1 MYIYYIYICIFIY
14 LIYPCTHTH
23 KYRMASR
30 VANTRRALEKHRS
43 KCLVLW
49 IHRVHHEPLPEKV
62 IGPVFIRHFASIARP
77 ASRLCS
83 KQGLLQNAWGKRV
96 RDSKQVFAFSSFAG
110 CRCRMQGHE
119 LFRYVRIC
127 MRMCRARVSIRKA

>member
-14 LIYPCTHTH
+14 LIYPCTHAH